1 MRLGELEHAYL
12 ACAIYLYLAFT
23 LSATR
28 SGVDHILAQCSLLH
42 QCDAQEVGRAQ
53 DDSLPSSDRVLF
65 FYVLFRVLSWWR
77 SYCIQGMRPRYVVW
91 KLRVFNRPNQRGH
104 PRAVS
109 LTPAGLSELFLLYG
123 LLNGITN
130 SARGR
135 ANSRWRGATD
145 HSKLPTGHSCCL
157 NSQRGGSERSSSVA
171 CQTQE

>member
-1 MRLGELEHAYL
+1 MPIWHAP
-12 ACAIYLYLAFT
+12 FT
-23 LSATR
+23 CIWPLHSVPRGVVSTIFWPSA
-28 SGVDHILAQCSLLH
+28 
-42 QCDAQEVGRAQ
+42 
-53 DDSLPSSDRVLF
+53 PSCTNVVPRRWEEARMTASRVRIGSF

-135 ANSRWRGATD
+135 VNSRWRGATD

>member
-1 MRLGELEHAYL
+1 MECSSYRY
-12 ACAIYLYLAFT
+12 CT
-23 LSATR
+23 LFSPLPPQSTGLKGYWASR
-28 SGVDHILAQCSLLH
+28 RY
-42 QCDAQEVGRAQ
+42 RAV
-53 DDSLPSSDRVLF
+53 RIGF
-65 FYVLFRVLSWWR
+65 FVYALFRVLSWWR

>member
-1 MRLGELEHAYL
+1 MPIWHAP
-12 ACAIYLYLAFT
+12 FT
-23 LSATR
+23 CIGPLHSVPRGVVSTVFWPSAPLCINVMPRRWEETR
-28 SGVDHILAQCSLLH
+28 MTAS
-42 QCDAQEVGRAQ
+42 
-53 DDSLPSSDRVLF
+53 RVRIGFF

-130 SARGR
+130 SAWGR
-135 ANSRWRGATD
+135 VNSRWRGATD

>member
-1 MRLGELEHAYL
+1 MPIWHAP
-12 ACAIYLYLAFT
+12 FT
-23 LSATR
+23 CIWPLHSVPRGVVSTIFWPSAPSCINVVPRRWEETR
-28 SGVDHILAQCSLLH
+28 MTAS
-42 QCDAQEVGRAQ
+42 
-53 DDSLPSSDRVLF
+53 RVRIGFL

>member
-1 MRLGELEHAYL
+1 MPIWHAP
-12 ACAIYLYLAFT
+12 FT
-23 LSATR
+23 CISPLHSVPR
-28 SGVDHILAQCSLLH
+28 GVVSTVFWPNA
-42 QCDAQEVGRAQ
+42 
-53 DDSLPSSDRVLF
+53 PSCTFVVPRRWEEPRMTASRVRIGFF